1 MTEELDK
8 KLVEK
13 YPKIFR
19 DRHADMRTTAMCW
32 GIETGSGW
40 YFIIDNLCNTI
51 QSYIDNNSK
60 RKRVK
65 NSFASFLI
73 EILWKLRKKMMWSK
87 IGLIRKLGKMLS
99 YEFIHGIEDNFEKEE
114 YETISQVV
122 ATQVKEK
129 FGGLRFYYDG
139 GDEKIDG
146 MVWLAEHMSYHTCE
160 ECGSITN
167 IGQTKGWIITLC
179 EDCSKKVNKVWEKY
193 KE

>member
-73 EILWKLRKKMMWSK
+73 EILWKLRKKMM
-87 IGLIRKLGKMLS
+87 L
-99 YEFIHGIEDNFEKEE
+99 
-114 YETISQVV
+114 
-122 ATQVKEK
+122 
-129 FGGLRFYYDG
+129 
-139 GDEKIDG
+139 
-146 MVWLAEHMSYHTCE
+146 
-160 ECGSITN
+160 
-167 IGQTKGWIITLC
+167 
-179 EDCSKKVNKVWEKY
+179 
-193 KE
+193 